1 MLHRLVNGGGAGA
14 VEVAVQSRAA
24 HARAAAHDGTGQNQS
39 GDALAAAALFMGG
52 LSGLDRSAAG
62 GDGVAVVTKA
72 APVSVVLAVIKIE
85 VVHTG
90 QTPLKFLSYFGF
102 PLELWI

>member
-1 MLHRLVNGGGAGA
+1 MV
-14 VEVAVQSRAA
+14 VEPEPLKWLYRAA
-24 HARAAAHDGTGQNQS
+24 YDGTGQDQS
-39 GDALAAAALFMGG
+39 GNALAAALFMGG

-90 QTPLKFLSYFGF
+90 QTPLKFLSVSGS